1 VHESKRLSEQ
11 DMRVTTKCLHTHGT
25 LRFDEA
31 GSSSCGDMQAFVCT
45 IPAVPAVLRTVTCF
59 TD

>member
-1 VHESKRLSEQ
+1 
-11 DMRVTTKCLHTHGT
+11 MRVTTKCLHTHGT